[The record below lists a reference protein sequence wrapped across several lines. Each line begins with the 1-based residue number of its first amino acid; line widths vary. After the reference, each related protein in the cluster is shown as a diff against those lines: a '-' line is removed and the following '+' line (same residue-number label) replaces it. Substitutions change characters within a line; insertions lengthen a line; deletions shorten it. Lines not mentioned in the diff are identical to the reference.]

1 MEREEACSASHA
13 AHSSILAIAGAYTGP
28 LLEHLYGKG
37 QKTCDME
44 DIYEA
49 LNALYETNRVEEAMG
64 LIRGLFAIGEMDY
77 PYPLEALERFRSA
90 REAFFSHSRSM
101 PGSAR
106 ILFRISFPFSA
117 PVSLCRQVSL
127 KACLRS
133 GGIRLSLY
141 SCCKRNR
148 S

>member
-1 MEREEACSASHA
+1 MEREETCSSSHA
-13 AHSSILAIAGAYTGP
+13 AHSSITAIAGAYTGP

-49 LNALYETNRVEEAMG
+49 LNALYETDRVEEAMG

-90 REAFFSHSRSM
+90 REAF
-101 PGSAR
+101 
-106 ILFRISFPFSA
+106 
-117 PVSLCRQVSL
+117 VSEFLAGFQRKITERRKREKCTG
-127 KACLRS
+127 KE
-133 GGIRLSLY
+133 GGRY
-141 SCCKRNR
+141 AAE
-148 S
+148 